1 MAEYKIF
8 SGDSHVSEPG
18 NLWTERIDQEYRWRA
33 PRIEKRERN
42 GKLED
47 VFLYEGWPPHP
58 VAVGLGAA
66 AYVAQPRQNGNGSG
80 FRAEGKGYADARPG
94 GWDPAERLNDQ
105 DIDGVDGEVLYTTLG
120 FRQFWIRDPGLQRAC
135 FRAYNDWLSEFCS
148 YSPTRLIGL
157 ALISMYDIDEA
168 RTELRRAAKLG
179 HHGAM
184 IGTTP
189 PPDCPPYYSPIYE
202 PFWAEAQELNLPLV
216 WHENT
221 GGHESRPGSGS
232 SYWDVDNSIAPL
244 IRFHEVQRSLGHV
257 IVSGVLDRFPNLRL
271 VVAEQG
277 TDWIPF
283 YVHRLERI
291 RGGKT
296 SYGNTLSL
304 KPVEAL
310 RKQVSFTYTKDP
322 EIVEDRE
329 VVGVDN
335 LLFATDYPHSA
346 SCWPR
351 SKETVAT
358 VTASATDDERRKL
371 VRDNTLRVFNIASPV
386 PAGQ

>member
-1 MAEYKIF
+1 MADYKIF
-8 SGDSHVSEPG
+8 SGDSHMSEPG
-18 NLWTERIDQEYRWRA
+18 DLWVERIDQEYRWRA

-42 GKLED
+42 GKTED

-58 VAVGLGAA
+58 VGVGLGAA
-66 AYVAQPRQNGNGSG
+66 AYETRSRTAGAES
-80 FRAEGKGYADARPG
+80 FRSEGKGYEDARPG
-94 GWDPAERLNDQ
+94 GWDPAERLKDQ

-120 FRQFWIRDPGLQRAC
+120 FRQFWIRDAGLQRAC

-148 YSPTRLIGL
+148 YSPNRLIGL
-157 ALISMYDIDEA
+157 SLISMYDVDEA
-168 RTELRRAAKLG
+168 IAELQRTAVQG
-179 HHGAM
+179 HKGAM

-189 PPDCPPYYSPIYE
+189 PPDCPPYHSSIYE
-202 PFWAEAQELNLPLV
+202 PFWAAAQDLDMTLV

-232 SYWDVDNSIAPL
+232 SYWEVDNSIAPL
-244 IRFHEVQRSLGHV
+244 IRFHEVQRALGHV
-257 IVSGVLDRFPNLRL
+257 VVSGVLDRFPKLRL

-283 YVHRLERI
+283 FVRRMERI

-296 SYGNTLSL
+296 SYGNTLSM
-304 KPVEAL
+304 KPVELL
-310 RKQVSFTYTKDP
+310 RRQVYFTYTDDP
-322 EIVEDRE
+322 EIVQERE
-329 VVGVDN
+329 LVGVDN

-351 SKETVAT
+351 SQETVAS
-358 VTASATDDERRKL
+358 VTAGILEGDRRKL
-371 VRDNTLRVFNIASPV
+371 VRDNTLRVFNISAPV
-386 PAGQ
+386 HA